1 LILKN
6 DFQEIIVNM
15 PTIASIANINDYV
28 VNFLSSS
35 LGAAVSTGVWMESGE
50 QMTELINV
58 FEDEDKGNCPWVSE
72 KMTKKAK
79 AVDLAVKNSIES
91 FLTVFAPV
99 LFTDSVWDTLSVGVY
114 KRMVNA
120 LWMDL
125 ENQTALKNAI
135 KNTKPEKTDK
145 KKSTRNK
152 SAYLFCCQ
160 HFRQVVKDENPGIS
174 PQEVTK
180 KLSEKWE
187 SCQLV
192 EGNQNNE
199 LFEKFTQMAKDDKI
213 RYEAENPK
221 PVKEKKEKK
230 EKKPKNKRGKSAWVI
245 FCEIKRSDACEKLG
259 SGASNQ
265 EVMAILGGWWASD
278 DFTEVKM
285 VAEERSLADKE
296 RVKKLK
302 DESSSDEDS
311 ETDVSKLSEMMKT
324 VTVSVVKEKPAVKN
338 LNFMLSSSSDD
349 MLEEEVDEPMFE

>member
-1 LILKN
+1 
-6 DFQEIIVNM
+6 M
-15 PTIASIANINDYV
+15 PTIASIANINDTV
-28 VNFLSSS
+28 VNFLSGSVGDLS
-35 LGAAVSTGVWMESGE
+35 RMWVESGE
-50 QMTELINV
+50 EMTDVINV
-58 FEDEDKGNCPWVSE
+58 WGKCERPWVCE

-79 AVDLAVKNSIES
+79 AVDAAVKQSIES
-91 FLTVFAPV
+91 FLTVFGNV
-99 LFTDSVWDTLSVGVY
+99 LFAESVWDTLSKPVY

-120 LWMDL
+120 LWMDAD
-125 ENQTALKNAI
+125 NQTAVKLAI
-135 KNTKPEKTDK
+135 KNTKPEKTET

-160 HFRQVVKDENPGIS
+160 HFRQAVKDENPGIS

-192 EGNQNNE
+192 EGNENNE

-265 EVMAILGGWWASD
+265 EVMAILGRWWASD
-278 DFTEVKM
+278 EFTEVKM
-285 VAEERSLADKE
+285 VAEERSLKDKE

-311 ETDVSKLSEMMKT
+311 ETDVSKLSEMMKN
-324 VTVSVVKEKPAVKN
+324 VSLVKEKPAMKN